1 MLHLPNLTFKDDVN
15 LPCFTCRCCSQS
27 LSERCEEALS
37 GDPPP
42 SLPPQDCQVTLGL
55 TVAFFHRCSSSTADL
70 DRRGQPIRS
79 LVLAPLALLFD
90 AVLGR
95 EPDTDAV
102 LLVVLP
108 LADVLVAI
116 GQDHSAVAV
125 FLASSEVAFVHAPIL
140 IGQLALALKQV
151 LGEGAF
157 VGALRFGKVVHA
169 YSNKKRKSLLWKLSD
184 DGLLALHIG

>member
-1 MLHLPNLTFKDDVN
+1 MLTYRASLAVVVLNH
-15 LPCFTCRCCSQS
+15 SQS
-27 LSERCEEALS
+27 GVRKLYLAVHHRLCHPKTARPLWARQS
-37 GDPPP
+37 
-42 SLPPQDCQVTLGL
+42 
-55 TVAFFHRCSSSTADL
+55 FFRRCSSSAADL

-95 EPDTDAV
+95 EPDADAV

-140 IGQLALALKQV
+140 IGQLALSFKQV

-157 VGALRFGKVVHA
+157 VSALRFGKVVHA
-169 YSNKKRKSLLWKLSD
+169 YSNKQRSHTNESLATIVSWLCIEDKPEASRQ
-184 DGLLALHIG
+184 HK